1 MNYTDVVAAIEE
13 VAPLQIAA
21 PWDKSGVQVAA
32 RRDSVR
38 HLAVC
43 LDPTPEAVKAALE
56 AEADMVLSHH
66 PLSLKPY
73 FADTNSR
80 VHDVLWQLMRANVPL
95 YAAHTSLDA
104 NPDGPVNWFARD
116 LGMQQCRV
124 LEPTTPMPST
134 EREPPRMAGFGVVG
148 DVRHPLHLQQAL
160 ECLGT
165 PARLVGT
172 FPHVLRR
179 VAVCPGSGGSLMGA
193 AAKAGAQLFITGDIR
208 YHDALEAPLPVLDV
222 GHFVLEET
230 MMRHFATLLTAALPD
245 IQVTFLPSKSPFR
258 LCLTEGTGLDM

>member
-1 MNYTDVVAAIEE
+1 MSYVDVIAAIEQ

-21 PWDKSGVQVAA
+21 AWDKSGVQVAG
-32 RRDSVR
+32 RKDVVR

-43 LDPTPEAVKAALE
+43 LDPTPEAVTAAL
-56 AEADMVLSHH
+56 AAGADMVLSHH
-66 PLSLKPY
+66 PLSLNPY
-73 FADTNSR
+73 FADQDDR
-80 VHDVLWQLMRANVPL
+80 LHEVLRLLLCADVPL

-116 LGMQQCRV
+116 LGMEQCRV
-124 LEPTTPMPST
+124 LEPTGVMPDT
-134 EREPPRMAGFGVVG
+134 DRMAGFGVVG
-148 DVRHPLHLQQAL
+148 DVRHPLHLQHAL
-160 ECLGT
+160 QLLGT
-165 PARLVGT
+165 PARLIGT

-179 VAVCPGSGGSLMGA
+179 VAVCPGSGGSLMQA

-230 MMRHFATLLTAALPD
+230 MMRRFATLLGLALPD
-245 IQVTFLPSKSPFR
+245 LRVTFLPSKSPFR
-258 LCLTEGTGLDM
+258 LCLAEGTNLDM